1 MSKPKKWDFDG
12 WATKNDIL
20 CTDGRTIR
28 DGAFAAQDGMR
39 VPLVY
44 QHNHDDP
51 KYVLGHCDLEY
62 VKGRGMYCYGSF
74 NGNEMSQDVKELVK
88 HGDLNSM
95 SIWANELKQNGGDV
109 IHGSIKEV
117 SLVLAGANKGAKI
130 VNTYFAHAD
139 GSTSECADEAII
151 KFYEPINVSDSDDIS
166 HSDDEGESLEHADE
180 DTNSTKEDKEVSDT
194 KDKTVE
200 DVINSMTEEQK
211 NVLYFL
217 VAKASEGKG
226 ETAAHSEIDEGD
238 EDVMKHNLFDNDY
251 ADETVLQHD
260 AFRDAL
266 ITDGIFDKDKIK
278 RGQIGSMKDFILSH
292 ADDPTYGIKDIDWLF
307 PDARELNIPPEF
319 IKRDDS
325 WVDDFMNASKHSPFS
340 RVKTTFANITA
351 DEARAKGY
359 TKGNKKVEEVITLAH
374 RSTDP
379 TTIYKKQKLDRDDV
393 IDITSFDVVV
403 WLKMEMRM
411 MLNEEI
417 ARAAL
422 VGDGRSPAS
431 NDHVD
436 HTKIIPIWGD
446 DDMFTIPIVVHVS
459 QNDTDEAKA
468 DKIIKAVKKNFRHY
482 KGSGNPTGYF
492 SGEWTTNFTLIE
504 DAQGR
509 NKYDTTADA
518 AKAMRLKKL
527 VDVEVMENLT
537 RTVALEGGGSETRKL
552 AGIIVNPID
561 YQFGADKGGAVSMF
575 DDFDIDYNQMI
586 YLMEARC
593 SGMLVKAYSAFSV
606 ELVVDAAG

>member
-1 MSKPKKWDFDG
+1 MSKPKYDFDG

-51 KYVLGHCDLEY
+51 KYVLGHCDLKH
-62 VKGRGMYCYGSF
+62 VKGKGMYAYGSF
-74 NGNEMSQDVKELVK
+74 NNNEVAQDVKELVK

-95 SIWANELKQNGGDV
+95 SIWANELRQNGGDV

-117 SLVLAGANKGAKI
+117 SLVLAGANRGAKI

-151 KFYEPINVSDSDDIS
+151 NFYEPLNINNDIS
-166 HSDDEGESLEHADE
+166 HSDDEGEVIEHADDNKEGNAVAETTEKEETIE
-180 DTNSTKEDKEVSDT
+180 DI
-194 KDKTVE
+194 
-200 DVINSMTEEQK
+200 INTMNEKQK
-211 NVLYFL
+211 NALYFL
-217 VAKASEGKG
+217 VAKASEIKG
-226 ETAAHSEIDEGD
+226 ETAAHSEDYEGD
-238 EDVMKHNLFDNDY
+238 ENVMKHNLFDNDTTSN
-251 ADETVLQHD
+251 EVLAHSD
-260 AFRDAL
+260 VRDS
-266 ITDGIFDKDKIK
+266 IISDGLFDKDKIK
-278 RGQIGSMKDFILSH
+278 SGKIGSMKDFCLEH
-292 ADDPTYGIKDIDWLF
+292 AAEYGIDDIEFLF

-319 IKRDDS
+319 INRDDS
-325 WVDDFMNASKHSPFS
+325 WVDDFMNNSKHSPFS

-359 TKGNKKVEEVITLAH
+359 TKGNRKVEEVITLSH

-422 VGDGRSPAS
+422 IGDGRSPAS
-431 NDHVD
+431 NDHID

-446 DDMFTIPIVVHVS
+446 DELFCIPIVVHVNA
-459 QNDTDEAKA
+459 NDTDEARA
-468 DKIIKAVKKNFRHY
+468 DKMIKAVKKNFRHY

-509 NKYDTTADA
+509 TKYDTPADA

-527 VDVEVMENLT
+527 VDVEVMENVT
-537 RTVALEGGGSETRKL
+537 RTVTITGGGSETRKL
-552 AGIIVNPID
+552 AGIIVNPVD

-575 DDFDIDYNQMI
+575 DDFDINYNQMI
-586 YLMEARC
+586 YLMETRC

>member
-1 MSKPKKWDFDG
+1 
-12 WATKNDIL
+12 
-20 CTDGRTIR
+20 
-28 DGAFAAQDGMR
+28 
-39 VPLVY
+39 
-44 QHNHDDP
+44 
-51 KYVLGHCDLEY
+51 
-62 VKGRGMYCYGSF
+62 MYAYGSF
-74 NGNEMSQDVKELVK
+74 NNNEVAQDVKELVK

-95 SIWANELKQNGGDV
+95 SIWANELRQNGGDV

-117 SLVLAGANKGAKI
+117 SLVLAGANRGAKI

-151 KFYEPINVSDSDDIS
+151 SFYEPLNINNDIS
-166 HSDDEGESLEHADE
+166 HSEDEGEVIEHADDNKEGNPVAETTEKEETIE
-180 DTNSTKEDKEVSDT
+180 DI
-194 KDKTVE
+194 
-200 DVINSMTEEQK
+200 INTMNEKQK
-211 NVLYFL
+211 NALYFL

-226 ETAAHSEIDEGD
+226 ETAAHSEDYEGD
-238 EDVMKHNLFDNDY
+238 EDVMKHNLFDNDMTSNEVIAHSDIRDSII
-251 ADETVLQHD
+251 ADGL
-260 AFRDAL
+260 
-266 ITDGIFDKDKIK
+266 FDKNKIK
-278 RGQIGSMKDFILSH
+278 SGKIGSMKDFCLEH
-292 ADDPTYGIKDIDWLF
+292 AAEYGIDDIEFLF

-325 WVDDFMNASKHSPFS
+325 WVDDFMNNTKHSPFS

-359 TKGNKKVEEVITLAH
+359 TKGNRKIEEVITLSH

-422 VGDGRSPAS
+422 IGDGRSSAS
-431 NDHVD
+431 DD
-436 HTKIIPIWGD
+436 YIDRTKIIPIWGD
-446 DDMFTIPIVVHVS
+446 DELFCIPIVVHVKAA
-459 QNDTDEAKA
+459 DTDEARA
-468 DKIIKAVKKNFRHY
+468 DKIIKAIKKNFRYY

-509 NKYDTTADA
+509 TKYDTPADA

-527 VDVEVMENLT
+527 VDVEVMENVT
-537 RTVALEGGGSETRKL
+537 RTVTIEGGGSETRKL

-575 DDFDIDYNQMI
+575 DDFDINYNQMI
-586 YLMEARC
+586 YLMETRC

-606 ELVVDAAG
+606 EVVVDAAG

>member
-1 MSKPKKWDFDG
+1 MSKPAKWDFDG

-20 CTDGRTIR
+20 CTDGRTIK
-28 DGAFAAQDGMR
+28 DGAFAAQNGVR

-44 QHNHDDP
+44 QHDHGNP
-51 KYVLGHCDLEY
+51 ESVLGHCDLEY
-62 VKGRGMYCYGSF
+62 IPGKGMYAYGSF
-74 NGNEMSQDVKELVK
+74 NNNPRSQEVKELVR

-139 GSTSECADEAII
+139 GTTTEYDDEAII
-151 KFYEPINVSDSDDIS
+151 NFYEPFNIATDVA
-166 HSDDEGESLEHADE
+166 HADE
-180 DTNSTKEDKEVSDT
+180 GTQESDSKSTDKEDKEMPDT
-194 KDKTVE
+194 NDKTVE
-200 DVINSMTEEQK
+200 DVINSMNEEQK

-217 VAKASEGKG
+217 VAKAAEGKG
-226 ETAAHSEIDEGD
+226 DTAEHSDFNEGD
-238 EDVMKHNLFDNDY
+238 DDVMKHNLFDNETSTEVLAH
-251 ADETVLQHD
+251 ADC
-260 AFRDAL
+260 RDA
-266 ITDGIFDKDKIK
+266 IISDGLFDKEKIK
-278 RGQIGSMKDFILSH
+278 MGKVGSMKDFVLSH
-292 ADDPTYGIKDIDWLF
+292 AAEYGIDNIEWLF

-325 WVDDFMNASKHSPFS
+325 WVDDFMNGAKHAPFS

-359 TKGNKKVEEVITLAH
+359 TKKNRKAEEVITLSH

-379 TTIYKKQKLDRDDV
+379 TTIYKKQKFDRDDV
-393 IDITSFDVVV
+393 IDITDFDVVV
-403 WLKMEMRM
+403 WIKMEMRM

-422 VGDGRSPAS
+422 IGDGRSTAS
-431 NDHVD
+431 PDHID

-446 DDMFTIPIVVHVS
+446 DELFTIPVVVHVNA
-459 QNDTDEAKA
+459 NDTDEAKA
-468 DKIIKAVKKNFRHY
+468 DKIIKAVKKEFRHY

-504 DAQGR
+504 DSQGR
-509 NKYDTTADA
+509 TKYDTPADA

-527 VDVEVMENLT
+527 VDVEVMENVT
-537 RTVALEGGGSETRKL
+537 RTVVVEGGGSETRKL
-552 AGIIVNPID
+552 AGIIVNPTD
-561 YQFGADKGGAVSMF
+561 YRFGADKGGAVAMF
-575 DDFDIDYNQMI
+575 DDFDINYNQMI
-586 YLMEARC
+586 YLMETRC
-593 SGMLVKAYSAFSV
+593 SGMLVRPYSAFSV
-606 ELVVDAAG
+606 ELVEDAAG

>member
-1 MSKPKKWDFDG
+1 MSKPAKWDFDG

-28 DGAFAAQDGMR
+28 DGAFADQNGVR

-44 QHNHDDP
+44 QHDHGNPDA
-51 KYVLGHCDLEY
+51 VLGHCDLEY
-62 VKGRGMYCYGSF
+62 VPGKGMYAYGSF
-74 NGNEMSQDVKELVK
+74 NNNKRSQEVKELVR

-117 SLVLAGANKGAKI
+117 SLVLSGANKGAKI

-139 GSTSECADEAII
+139 GTTTEYDDEAII
-151 KFYEPINVSDSDDIS
+151 NFYEPFNVSNDDIS
-166 HSDDEGESLEHADE
+166 HADE
-180 DTNSTKEDKEVSDT
+180 TPKEEPKAEETKEEKEMPDT

-200 DVINSMTEEQK
+200 DVINSMTEEQQ

-217 VAKASEGKG
+217 VVKAAEGKS
-226 ETAAHSEIDEGD
+226 TAAHSDDYYEEGD
-238 EDVMKHNLFDNDY
+238 DDVMKHNLFDNETGEVIQH
-251 ADETVLQHD
+251 ADECRN
-260 AFRDAL
+260 AIIA
-266 ITDGIFDKDKIK
+266 DGLFDKDAIRMGKV
-278 RGQIGSMKDFILSH
+278 GSMKDFILSH
-292 ADDPTYGIKDIDWLF
+292 TATYGIDNIEWLF
-307 PDARELNIPPEF
+307 PDARELNVPPEF
-319 IKRDDS
+319 IKREDS

-359 TKGNKKVEEVITLAH
+359 TKGNRKVEEVITLAH
-374 RSTDP
+374 RNVEP
-379 TTIYKKQKLDRDDV
+379 TTIYKKQKFDRDDV

-403 WLKMEMRM
+403 WIKMEMRM

-422 VGDGRSPAS
+422 VGDGRSTAS
-431 NDHVD
+431 DDHVD

-446 DDMFTIPIVVHVS
+446 DTMFTIPIVVHVS
-459 QNDTDEAKA
+459 ANDTDEAKA
-468 DKIIKAVKKNFRHY
+468 DKIVKAVKKNFRHY
-482 KGSGNPTGYF
+482 KGSGSPTGYF

-509 NKYDTTADA
+509 TKYDTPADA
-518 AKAMRLKKL
+518 AKAMRVKKL

-537 RTVALEGGGSETRKL
+537 RTVVLEGGGSETRKL
-552 AGIIVNPID
+552 AGIIVNPVD
-561 YQFGADKGGAVSMF
+561 YQFGADKGGAVAMF
-575 DDFDIDYNQMI
+575 DDFDINYNQMI
-586 YLMEARC
+586 YLMETRC
-593 SGMLVKAYSAFSV
+593 SGMLVKPFSAFSV
-606 ELVVDAAG
+606 ELVEDAAG

>member
-1 MSKPKKWDFDG
+1 MSKPVSWDFDG
-12 WATKNDIL
+12 WATRNDIR

-62 VKGRGMYCYGSF
+62 VAGKGMYAYGSF
-74 NGNEMSQDVKELVK
+74 NANEVAQDVKELVK

-109 IHGSIKEV
+109 VHGSIKEV
-117 SLVLAGANKGAKI
+117 SLVLAGANRGAKI

-139 GSTSECADEAII
+139 GSTSECLEEAII
-151 KFYEPINVSDSDDIS
+151 NFYEPLNNHDDIS
-166 HSDDEGESLEHADE
+166 HSDENSQEEVIEHSE
-180 DTNSTKEDKEVSDT
+180 KEEKEMPDTQ
-194 KDKTVE
+194 DKTVE
-200 DVINSMTEEQK
+200 DVINSMTDEQK

-217 VAKASEGKG
+217 VAKAAEGKG
-226 ETAAHSEIDEGD
+226 DTAEHSDLNEGD

-251 ADETVLQHD
+251 NDNTTLAHSEI
-260 AFRDAL
+260 RDSIIA
-266 ITDGIFDKDKIK
+266 DGIFDKNAIK
-278 RGQIGSMKDFILSH
+278 SGRIGSMKDFCLEH
-292 ADDPTYGIKDIDWLF
+292 AATYGVEDIDWLF
-307 PDARELNIPPEF
+307 PDARELNNPPEF
-319 IKRDDS
+319 IKREDS
-325 WVDDFMNASKHSPFS
+325 WVDDFMNGAKHSPFS

-359 TKGNKKVEEVITLAH
+359 TKGNRKVEEVITLAH

-393 IDITSFDVVV
+393 IDITSFDIVV

-422 VGDGRSPAS
+422 VGDGRNPAS
-431 NDHVD
+431 DDKVD
-436 HTKIIPIWGD
+436 STKIIPIWGD
-446 DDMFTIPIVVHVS
+446 DTMFTIPIVVHVGA
-459 QNDTDEAKA
+459 NDTDEAKA

-504 DAQGR
+504 DSQGR
-509 NKYDTTADA
+509 AKYDTPADA
-518 AKAMRLKKL
+518 SKAMRVKKL
-527 VDVEVMENLT
+527 VDVEIMENLT
-537 RTVALEGGGSETRKL
+537 RTVVLPGGGSETRKL

-561 YQFGADKGGAVSMF
+561 YQFGADKGGAVAMF
-575 DDFDIDYNQMI
+575 DDFDINYNQMI
-586 YLMEARC
+586 YLMETRC
-593 SGMLVKAYSAFSV
+593 SGMLVKPFSAFSV
-606 ELVVDAAG
+606 EIVEDAA

>member
-1 MSKPKKWDFDG
+1 MSKPVSWDFDG
-12 WATKNDIL
+12 WATKNDIR
-20 CTDGRTIR
+20 CSDGRTIR

-44 QHNHDDP
+44 QHNHDNP

-62 VKGRGMYCYGSF
+62 VAGKGMYAYGSF
-74 NGNEMSQDVKELVK
+74 NSNEVAQDVKELVK

-130 VNTYFAHAD
+130 INTYFAHAD
-139 GSTSECADEAII
+139 GSTSECDDEAII
-151 KFYEPINVSDSDDIS
+151 NFYEPLNMNNDIS
-166 HSDDEGESLEHADE
+166 HSDEPTEEETVIEHSE
-180 DTNSTKEDKEVSDT
+180 NDKEEKDMPDT

-200 DVINSMTEEQK
+200 DVIATMNEEQK

-226 ETAAHSEIDEGD
+226 ASDEASHSDFYEGD
-238 EDVMKHNLFDNDY
+238 EDEMKHNLFDTEYSQND
-251 ADETVLQHD
+251 VLAHSEI
-260 AFRDAL
+260 RDS
-266 ITDGIFDKDKIK
+266 IIEDGLFDKSKIRAGK
-278 RGQIGSMKDFILSH
+278 IGSMKEFCLEH
-292 ADDPTYGIKDIDWLF
+292 AATYGVEDIDWLF
-307 PDARELNIPPEF
+307 PDARELNNPPEF
-319 IKRDDS
+319 IKREDS
-325 WVDDFMNASKHSPFS
+325 WVDDFMNGAKHSPFS

-359 TKGNKKVEEVITLAH
+359 TKGNRKTEEVITLAR
-374 RSTDP
+374 RSTEP

-393 IDITSFDVVV
+393 IDITSFDIVV

-422 VGDGRSPAS
+422 VGDGRNPAS
-431 NDHVD
+431 DDKVD
-436 HTKIIPIWGD
+436 ASKIIPIWGD
-446 DDMFTIPIVVHVS
+446 DTMFTIPIVVHVS
-459 QNDTDEAKA
+459 ANDTDEAKA
-468 DKIIKAVKKNFRHY
+468 DKIIKAVKKKFRHY

-504 DAQGR
+504 DSQGR

-518 AKAMRLKKL
+518 AKAMRVKKL
-527 VDVEVMENLT
+527 VDVEIMENLT
-537 RTVALEGGGSETRKL
+537 RVVALEGGTNETRKL

-561 YQFGADKGGAVSMF
+561 YQFGADKGGAVAMF
-575 DDFDIDYNQMI
+575 DDFDINYNQMI
-586 YLMEARC
+586 YLMETRC
-593 SGMLVKAYSAFSV
+593 SGMLVKPFSAFSV
-606 ELVVDAAG
+606 ELVEDVAG

>member
-1 MSKPKKWDFDG
+1 MSKPAKWDFDG

-20 CTDGRTIR
+20 CTDGRTIK
-28 DGAFAAQDGMR
+28 DGAFAAQNGVR

-44 QHNHDDP
+44 QHDHGNP
-51 KYVLGHCDLEY
+51 ESVLGHCDLEY
-62 VKGRGMYCYGSF
+62 VPGKGMYAYGSF
-74 NGNEMSQDVKELVK
+74 NNNPRSQEVKELVR

-139 GSTSECADEAII
+139 GTTTEYDDEAII
-151 KFYEPINVSDSDDIS
+151 NFYEPFNVATDVA
-166 HSDDEGESLEHADE
+166 HADE
-180 DTNSTKEDKEVSDT
+180 GTQESDSKSTDKEDKEMPDT
-194 KDKTVE
+194 KDKTLE
-200 DVINSMTEEQK
+200 DVIKSMTEEQK

-217 VAKASEGKG
+217 VAKAAEG
-226 ETAAHSEIDEGD
+226 EGD
-238 EDVMKHNLFDNDY
+238 TAEHSDFNEGDDDVMKHNLFDNETSTEVLAH
-251 ADETVLQHD
+251 ADC
-260 AFRDAL
+260 RDA
-266 ITDGIFDKDKIK
+266 IISDGLFDKEKIK
-278 RGQIGSMKDFILSH
+278 MGKVGSMKDFVLSH
-292 ADDPTYGIKDIDWLF
+292 AAEYGIDNIEWLF

-325 WVDDFMNASKHSPFS
+325 WVDDFMNGAKHAPFS

-359 TKGNKKVEEVITLAH
+359 TKKNRKVEEVITLSH

-379 TTIYKKQKLDRDDV
+379 TTIYKKQKFDRDDV
-393 IDITSFDVVV
+393 IDITDFDVVV
-403 WLKMEMRM
+403 WIKMEMRM

-422 VGDGRSPAS
+422 IGDGRSTAS
-431 NDHVD
+431 PDHID

-446 DDMFTIPIVVHVS
+446 DELFTIPIVVHVS
-459 QNDTDEAKA
+459 ETDTDEAKA
-468 DKIIKAVKKNFRHY
+468 DKIIKAVKKNFRFY

-504 DAQGR
+504 DSQGR
-509 NKYDTTADA
+509 TKYDTPADA
-518 AKAMRLKKL
+518 AKAMRVKKL
-527 VDVEVMENLT
+527 VDVEVMENVT
-537 RTVALEGGGSETRKL
+537 RTVVVEGGSSETRKL
-552 AGIIVNPID
+552 AGIIVNPTD
-561 YQFGADKGGAVSMF
+561 YRFGADKGGAVAMF
-575 DDFDIDYNQMI
+575 DDFDINYNQMI

-593 SGMLVKAYSAFSV
+593 SGMLVKPYSAFSV
-606 ELVVDAAG
+606 ELVEDAAG

>member
-1 MSKPKKWDFDG
+1 MSKPAKWDFDG

-20 CTDGRTIR
+20 CTDGRTIK
-28 DGAFAAQDGMR
+28 DGAFAAQNGVR

-44 QHNHDDP
+44 QHDHGNP
-51 KYVLGHCDLEY
+51 ESVLGHCDLEY
-62 VKGRGMYCYGSF
+62 IPGKGMYAYGSF
-74 NGNEMSQDVKELVK
+74 NNNPRSQEVKELVR

-139 GSTSECADEAII
+139 GTTTEYDDEAII
-151 KFYEPINVSDSDDIS
+151 NFYEPFNIATDVA
-166 HSDDEGESLEHADE
+166 HADE
-180 DTNSTKEDKEVSDT
+180 GTQESDSKSTDKEDKEMPDT
-194 KDKTVE
+194 NDKTVE
-200 DVINSMTEEQK
+200 DVINSMNEEQK

-217 VAKASEGKG
+217 VAKAAEGKG
-226 ETAAHSEIDEGD
+226 DTAEHSDFNEGD
-238 EDVMKHNLFDNDY
+238 DDVMKHNLFDNETSTEVLAH
-251 ADETVLQHD
+251 ADC
-260 AFRDAL
+260 RDA
-266 ITDGIFDKDKIK
+266 IISDGLFDKEKIK
-278 RGQIGSMKDFILSH
+278 MGKVGSMKDFVLSH
-292 ADDPTYGIKDIDWLF
+292 AAEYGIDNIEWLF

-325 WVDDFMNASKHSPFS
+325 WVDDFMNGAKHAPFS

-359 TKGNKKVEEVITLAH
+359 TKKNRKAEEVITLSH

-379 TTIYKKQKLDRDDV
+379 TTIYKKQKFDRDDV
-393 IDITSFDVVV
+393 IDITDFDVVV
-403 WLKMEMRM
+403 WIKMEMRM

-417 ARAAL
+417 ARAAII
-422 VGDGRSPAS
+422 GDGRSTAS
-431 NDHVD
+431 PDHID

-446 DDMFTIPIVVHVS
+446 DELFTIPVVVHVNA
-459 QNDTDEAKA
+459 NDTDEAKA
-468 DKIIKAVKKNFRHY
+468 DKIIKAVKKEFRHY

-504 DAQGR
+504 DSQGR
-509 NKYDTTADA
+509 TKYDTPADA

-527 VDVEVMENLT
+527 VDVEVMENVT
-537 RTVALEGGGSETRKL
+537 RTVVVEGGGSETRKL
-552 AGIIVNPID
+552 AGIIVNPTD
-561 YQFGADKGGAVSMF
+561 YRFGADKGGAVAMF
-575 DDFDIDYNQMI
+575 DDFDINYNQMI
-586 YLMEARC
+586 YLMETRC
-593 SGMLVKAYSAFSV
+593 SGMLVRPYSAFSV
-606 ELVVDAAG
+606 ELVEDAAG

>member
-1 MSKPKKWDFDG
+1 MSKPAKWDFDG

-20 CTDGRTIR
+20 CTDGRTIK
-28 DGAFAAQDGMR
+28 DGAFAAQNGVR

-44 QHNHDDP
+44 QHDHGNP
-51 KYVLGHCDLEY
+51 ESVLGHCDLEY
-62 VKGRGMYCYGSF
+62 IPGKGMYAYGSF
-74 NGNEMSQDVKELVK
+74 NNNPRSQEVKELVR

-139 GSTSECADEAII
+139 GTTTEYDDEAII
-151 KFYEPINVSDSDDIS
+151 NFYEPFNIATDVA
-166 HSDDEGESLEHADE
+166 HADE
-180 DTNSTKEDKEVSDT
+180 GTQEPDSKSTDKEDKEMPDT

-217 VAKASEGKG
+217 VAKAAEGKG
-226 ETAAHSEIDEGD
+226 DTAEHSDFNEGD
-238 EDVMKHNLFDNDY
+238 DDVMKHNLFDNETSTEVLAH
-251 ADETVLQHD
+251 ADC
-260 AFRDAL
+260 RDA
-266 ITDGIFDKDKIK
+266 IISDGLFDKEKIK
-278 RGQIGSMKDFILSH
+278 MGKVGSMKDFVLSH
-292 ADDPTYGIKDIDWLF
+292 AAEYGIDNIEWLF

-325 WVDDFMNASKHSPFS
+325 WVDDFMNGAKHAPFS

-359 TKGNKKVEEVITLAH
+359 TKKNRKAEEVITLSH

-379 TTIYKKQKLDRDDV
+379 TTIYKKQKFDRDDV
-393 IDITSFDVVV
+393 IDITDFDVVV
-403 WLKMEMRM
+403 WIKMEMRM

-422 VGDGRSPAS
+422 IGDGRSTAS
-431 NDHVD
+431 PDHID

-446 DDMFTIPIVVHVS
+446 DELFTIPVVVHVNA
-459 QNDTDEAKA
+459 NDTDEAKA
-468 DKIIKAVKKNFRHY
+468 DKIIKAVKKEFRHY

-504 DAQGR
+504 DSQGR
-509 NKYDTTADA
+509 TKYDTPADA

-527 VDVEVMENLT
+527 VDVEVMENVT
-537 RTVALEGGGSETRKL
+537 RTVVLEGGGSETRKL
-552 AGIIVNPID
+552 AGIIVNPTD
-561 YQFGADKGGAVSMF
+561 YRFGADKGGAVAMF
-575 DDFDIDYNQMI
+575 DDFDINYNQMV
-586 YLMEARC
+586 YLMETRC
-593 SGMLVKAYSAFSV
+593 SGMLVKPYSAFSV
-606 ELVVDAAG
+606 ELVEDAAG

>member
-1 MSKPKKWDFDG
+1 MSKPAKWDFDG

-20 CTDGRTIR
+20 CTDGRTIK
-28 DGAFAAQDGMR
+28 DGAFAAQNGVR

-44 QHNHDDP
+44 QHDHGNP
-51 KYVLGHCDLEY
+51 ESVLGHCDLEY
-62 VKGRGMYCYGSF
+62 VPGKGMYAYGSF
-74 NGNEMSQDVKELVK
+74 NNNPKSQEVKELVR

-139 GSTSECADEAII
+139 GTTTEYDDEAII
-151 KFYEPINVSDSDDIS
+151 NFYEPFNIATDVAHADDGTQESDSK
-166 HSDDEGESLEHADE
+166 
-180 DTNSTKEDKEVSDT
+180 STDKEDKEMPDT

-217 VAKASEGKG
+217 VAKAAEGKG
-226 ETAAHSEIDEGD
+226 DTAEHSDFNEGD
-238 EDVMKHNLFDNDY
+238 DDVMKHNLFDNETSTEVLAH
-251 ADETVLQHD
+251 ADC
-260 AFRDAL
+260 RDA
-266 ITDGIFDKDKIK
+266 IISDGLFDKEKIK
-278 RGQIGSMKDFILSH
+278 MGKVGSMKDFVLSH
-292 ADDPTYGIKDIDWLF
+292 AAEYGIDNIEWLF

-325 WVDDFMNASKHSPFS
+325 WVDDFMNGAKHAPFS

-359 TKGNKKVEEVITLAH
+359 TKKNRKAEEVITLSH
-374 RSTDP
+374 RTTDP
-379 TTIYKKQKLDRDDV
+379 TTIYKKQKFDRDDV
-393 IDITSFDVVV
+393 IDITDFDVVV
-403 WLKMEMRM
+403 WIKMEMRM

-422 VGDGRSPAS
+422 IGDGRSTAS
-431 NDHVD
+431 PDHID

-446 DDMFTIPIVVHVS
+446 DELFTIPVVVHVS
-459 QNDTDEAKA
+459 ENDTDEAKA
-468 DKIIKAVKKNFRHY
+468 DKIIKAVKKNFRFY

-504 DAQGR
+504 DSQGR
-509 NKYDTTADA
+509 TKYDTPADA

-527 VDVEVMENLT
+527 VDVEVMENVT
-537 RTVALEGGGSETRKL
+537 RTVVVEGGGSETRKL
-552 AGIIVNPID
+552 AGIIVNPTD
-561 YQFGADKGGAVSMF
+561 YRFGADKGGAVAMF
-575 DDFDIDYNQMI
+575 DDFDINYNQMI
-586 YLMEARC
+586 YLMETRC
-593 SGMLVKAYSAFSV
+593 SGMLVKPYSAFSV
-606 ELVVDAAG
+606 ELVEDAAG

>member
-1 MSKPKKWDFDG
+1 MSKPAKWDFDG

-20 CTDGRTIR
+20 CTDGRTIK
-28 DGAFAAQDGMR
+28 DGAFAAQNGVR

-44 QHNHDDP
+44 QHDHGNP
-51 KYVLGHCDLEY
+51 ESVLGHCDLEY
-62 VKGRGMYCYGSF
+62 VPGKGMYAYGSF
-74 NGNEMSQDVKELVK
+74 NNNPKSQEVKELVR

-139 GSTSECADEAII
+139 GTTTEYDDEAII
-151 KFYEPINVSDSDDIS
+151 NFYEPFNIATDVA
-166 HSDDEGESLEHADE
+166 HADE
-180 DTNSTKEDKEVSDT
+180 GAQESDSKSTDKEDKEMPDT

-217 VAKASEGKG
+217 VAKAAEGKG
-226 ETAAHSEIDEGD
+226 DTAEHSDFNEGD
-238 EDVMKHNLFDNDY
+238 DDVMKHNLFDNETSTEVLAH
-251 ADETVLQHD
+251 ADC
-260 AFRDAL
+260 RDA
-266 ITDGIFDKDKIK
+266 IISDGLFDKEKIK
-278 RGQIGSMKDFILSH
+278 MGKVGSMKDFVLSH
-292 ADDPTYGIKDIDWLF
+292 AAEYGIDNIEWLF

-325 WVDDFMNASKHSPFS
+325 WVDDFMNGAKHAPFS

-359 TKGNKKVEEVITLAH
+359 TKKNRKAEEVITLSH
-374 RSTDP
+374 RTTDP
-379 TTIYKKQKLDRDDV
+379 TTIYKKQKFDRDDV
-393 IDITSFDVVV
+393 IDITDFDVVV
-403 WLKMEMRM
+403 WIKMEMRM

-422 VGDGRSPAS
+422 IGDGRSTAS
-431 NDHVD
+431 PDHID

-446 DDMFTIPIVVHVS
+446 DELFTIPVVVHVS
-459 QNDTDEAKA
+459 ENDTDEAKA
-468 DKIIKAVKKNFRHY
+468 DKIIKAVKKNFRFY

-504 DAQGR
+504 DSQGR
-509 NKYDTTADA
+509 TKYDTTADA

-527 VDVEVMENLT
+527 VDVEVMENVT
-537 RTVALEGGGSETRKL
+537 RTVVLEGGGSETRKL
-552 AGIIVNPID
+552 AGIIVNPTD
-561 YQFGADKGGAVSMF
+561 YRFGADKGGAVAMF
-575 DDFDIDYNQMI
+575 DDFDINYNQMI
-586 YLMEARC
+586 YLMETRC
-593 SGMLVKAYSAFSV
+593 SGMLVRPYSAFSV
-606 ELVVDAAG
+606 ELVEDAAG

>member
-1 MSKPKKWDFDG
+1 MSKPAKWDFDG

-20 CTDGRTIR
+20 CTDGKTIR
-28 DGAFAAQDGMR
+28 DGAFAAQNGVR

-44 QHNHDDP
+44 QHDHENP
-51 KYVLGHCDLEY
+51 ESVLGHCDLEY
-62 VKGRGMYCYGSF
+62 VPGKGMYAYGSF
-74 NGNEMSQDVKELVK
+74 NNNPRSQEVKELVR
-88 HGDLNSM
+88 HGDLNCM
-95 SIWANELKQNGGDV
+95 SIWANDIRQENGNV

-139 GSTSECADEAII
+139 GTTTEYDDEAII
-151 KFYEPINVSDSDDIS
+151 NFYEPFNVATDVA
-166 HSDDEGESLEHADE
+166 HADE
-180 DTNSTKEDKEVSDT
+180 GTQESDSKSTDKEDKEMPDT

-217 VAKASEGKG
+217 VAKAAEGKG
-226 ETAAHSEIDEGD
+226 DTAEHSDFNEGD
-238 EDVMKHNLFDNDY
+238 DDVMKHNLFDNETSTEVLAH
-251 ADETVLQHD
+251 ADC
-260 AFRDAL
+260 RDA
-266 ITDGIFDKDKIK
+266 IISDGLFDKEKIK
-278 RGQIGSMKDFILSH
+278 MGKVGSMKDFVLSH
-292 ADDPTYGIKDIDWLF
+292 AAEYGIDNIEWLF

-325 WVDDFMNASKHSPFS
+325 WVDDFMNGAKHAPFS

-359 TKGNKKVEEVITLAH
+359 TKKNRKAEEVITLSH

-379 TTIYKKQKLDRDDV
+379 TTIYKKQKFDRDDV
-393 IDITSFDVVV
+393 IDITDFDVVV
-403 WLKMEMRM
+403 WIKMEMRM

-422 VGDGRSPAS
+422 MGDGRSTAS
-431 NDHVD
+431 PDHID

-446 DDMFTIPIVVHVS
+446 DELFTIPVVVHVNA
-459 QNDTDEAKA
+459 NDTDEAKA
-468 DKIIKAVKKNFRHY
+468 DKIIKAVKKEFRHY

-504 DAQGR
+504 DSQGR
-509 NKYDTTADA
+509 TKYDTPADA

-527 VDVEVMENLT
+527 VDVEVMENVT
-537 RTVALEGGGSETRKL
+537 RTVVLEGGGSETRKL
-552 AGIIVNPID
+552 AGIIVNPTD
-561 YQFGADKGGAVSMF
+561 YRFGADKGGAVAMF
-575 DDFDIDYNQMI
+575 DDFDINYNQMI
-586 YLMEARC
+586 YLMETRC
-593 SGMLVKAYSAFSV
+593 SGMLVKPYSAFSV
-606 ELVVDAAG
+606 ELVEDAAG

>member
-1 MSKPKKWDFDG
+1 MSKPAKWDFDG

-20 CTDGRTIR
+20 CTDGKTIR
-28 DGAFAAQDGMR
+28 DGAFAAQNGVR

-44 QHNHDDP
+44 QHDHENP
-51 KYVLGHCDLEY
+51 ESVLGHCDLEY
-62 VKGRGMYCYGSF
+62 VPGKGMYAYGSF
-74 NGNEMSQDVKELVK
+74 NNNPRSQEVKELVR
-88 HGDLNSM
+88 HGDLNCM
-95 SIWANELKQNGGDV
+95 SIWANDIRQENGNV

-139 GSTSECADEAII
+139 GTTTE
-151 KFYEPINVSDSDDIS
+151 
-166 HSDDEGESLEHADE
+166 
-180 DTNSTKEDKEVSDT
+180 DT

-217 VAKASEGKG
+217 VAKAAEGKG
-226 ETAAHSEIDEGD
+226 DTAEHSDFNEGD
-238 EDVMKHNLFDNDY
+238 DDVMKHNLFDNETSTEVLAH
-251 ADETVLQHD
+251 ADC
-260 AFRDAL
+260 RDA
-266 ITDGIFDKDKIK
+266 IISDGLFDKEKIK
-278 RGQIGSMKDFILSH
+278 MGKVGSMKDFVLSH
-292 ADDPTYGIKDIDWLF
+292 AAEYGIDNIEWLF

-325 WVDDFMNASKHSPFS
+325 WVDDFMNGAKHAPFS

-359 TKGNKKVEEVITLAH
+359 TKKNRKAEEVITLSH

-379 TTIYKKQKLDRDDV
+379 TTIYKKQKFDRDDV
-393 IDITSFDVVV
+393 IDITDFDVVV
-403 WLKMEMRM
+403 WIKMEMRM

-422 VGDGRSPAS
+422 MGDGRSTAS
-431 NDHVD
+431 PDHID

-446 DDMFTIPIVVHVS
+446 DELFTIPVVVHVNA
-459 QNDTDEAKA
+459 NDTDEAKA
-468 DKIIKAVKKNFRHY
+468 DKIIKAVKKEFRHY

-504 DAQGR
+504 DSQGR
-509 NKYDTTADA
+509 TKYDTPADA

-527 VDVEVMENLT
+527 VDVEVMENVT
-537 RTVALEGGGSETRKL
+537 RTVVLEGGGSETRKL
-552 AGIIVNPID
+552 AGIIVNPTD
-561 YQFGADKGGAVSMF
+561 YRFGADKGGAVAMF
-575 DDFDIDYNQMI
+575 DDFDINYNQMI
-586 YLMEARC
+586 YLMETRC
-593 SGMLVKAYSAFSV
+593 SGMLVKPYSAFSV
-606 ELVVDAAG
+606 ELVEDAAG

>member
-1 MSKPKKWDFDG
+1 MSKPVSWDFDG
-12 WATKNDIL
+12 WATKNDIR
-20 CTDGRTIR
+20 CSDGRTIR

-44 QHNHDDP
+44 QHNHDNP

-62 VKGRGMYCYGSF
+62 VAGKGMYAYGSF
-74 NGNEMSQDVKELVK
+74 NGNEVAQDVKELVK

-130 VNTYFAHAD
+130 INTYFAHAD
-139 GSTSECADEAII
+139 GSTSECDDEAII
-151 KFYEPINVSDSDDIS
+151 NFYEPLNMNNDIS
-166 HSDDEGESLEHADE
+166 HSDEPTEEETVIEHSE
-180 DTNSTKEDKEVSDT
+180 NDKEEKDMPDT

-200 DVINSMTEEQK
+200 DVIATMNEEQK

-226 ETAAHSEIDEGD
+226 ASDEASHSDFYEGD
-238 EDVMKHNLFDNDY
+238 EDEMKHNLFDTEYSQND
-251 ADETVLQHD
+251 VLAHSEI
-260 AFRDAL
+260 RDS
-266 ITDGIFDKDKIK
+266 IIEDGLFDKSKIRAGK
-278 RGQIGSMKDFILSH
+278 IGSMKEFCLEH
-292 ADDPTYGIKDIDWLF
+292 AATYGVEDIDWLF
-307 PDARELNIPPEF
+307 PDARELNNPPEF
-319 IKRDDS
+319 IKREDS
-325 WVDDFMNASKHSPFS
+325 WVDDFMDGAKHSPFS

-359 TKGNKKVEEVITLAH
+359 TKGNRKTEEVITLAR
-374 RSTDP
+374 RSTEP

-393 IDITSFDVVV
+393 IDITSFDIVV
-403 WLKMEMRM
+403 WLKMEMRK
-411 MLNEEI
+411 MLNDEI

-422 VGDGRSPAS
+422 VGDGRNPAS
-431 NDHVD
+431 DDKVD
-436 HTKIIPIWGD
+436 ASKIIPIWGD
-446 DDMFTIPIVVHVS
+446 DTMFTIPIVVHVS
-459 QNDTDEAKA
+459 ANDTDEAKA

-504 DAQGR
+504 DSQGR

-518 AKAMRLKKL
+518 AKAMRVKKL
-527 VDVEVMENLT
+527 VDVEIMENLT
-537 RTVALEGGGSETRKL
+537 RVVALEGGTNETRKL

-561 YQFGADKGGAVSMF
+561 YQFGADKGGAVAMF
-575 DDFDIDYNQMI
+575 DDFDINYNQMI
-586 YLMEARC
+586 YLIETRC
-593 SGMLVKAYSAFSV
+593 SGMLVKPFSAFSV
-606 ELVVDAAG
+606 ELVEDVAG

>member
-1 MSKPKKWDFDG
+1 
-12 WATKNDIL
+12 
-20 CTDGRTIR
+20 
-28 DGAFAAQDGMR
+28 
-39 VPLVY
+39 
-44 QHNHDDP
+44 
-51 KYVLGHCDLEY
+51 
-62 VKGRGMYCYGSF
+62 
-74 NGNEMSQDVKELVK
+74 
-88 HGDLNSM
+88 
-95 SIWANELKQNGGDV
+95 
-109 IHGSIKEV
+109 
-117 SLVLAGANKGAKI
+117 
-130 VNTYFAHAD
+130 
-139 GSTSECADEAII
+139 
-151 KFYEPINVSDSDDIS
+151 
-166 HSDDEGESLEHADE
+166 
-180 DTNSTKEDKEVSDT
+180 
-194 KDKTVE
+194 
-200 DVINSMTEEQK
+200 
-211 NVLYFL
+211 
-217 VAKASEGKG
+217 
-226 ETAAHSEIDEGD
+226 
-238 EDVMKHNLFDNDY
+238 
-251 ADETVLQHD
+251 
-260 AFRDAL
+260 
-266 ITDGIFDKDKIK
+266 
-278 RGQIGSMKDFILSH
+278 
-292 ADDPTYGIKDIDWLF
+292 
-307 PDARELNIPPEF
+307 
-319 IKRDDS
+319 
-325 WVDDFMNASKHSPFS
+325 
-340 RVKTTFANITA
+340 
-351 DEARAKGY
+351 
-359 TKGNKKVEEVITLAH
+359 
-374 RSTDP
+374 
-379 TTIYKKQKLDRDDV
+379 
-393 IDITSFDVVV
+393 
-403 WLKMEMRM
+403 

-431 NDHVD
+431 TDHVD

-459 QNDTDEAKA
+459 QNDTDEARA

-586 YLMEARC
+586 YLMETRC